1 MSESND
7 SSPGTCETCQKVA
20 CDHTIVLVESIGGIT
35 PYVIPSFPFETVR
48 LVHIEIQE
56 YGEDEEVTLAFRLG
70 AEEECSVNA
79 LS

>member
-56 YGEDEEVTLAFRLG
+56 YGEDEEVIRRLSG
-70 AEEECSVNA
+70 SVQKRNA
-79 LS
+79 L